1 MQDSSG
7 RSDVSLDTRFRES
20 RAAGLAA
27 VNPRTFWA
35 IALILLAFSAWD
47 AYVDPVNWPAAFRVR
62 VIGVAIVI
70 VTGLFQNLPGR
81 LHWMPLLAKVRFL
94 TAVVTAAVAA
104 AMLDRG
110 YGFGVAG
117 VVAMLLTGPYIAA
130 DRRDL
135 LRMNAAALLALA
147 VVTAAI
153 AREPF
158 DVAGTVVFVLLAV
171 AVSML
176 LGRVIEASHRRIFAL
191 EMELRRDARTD
202 TLTGLDNRRA
212 IQERAA
218 IDLER
223 ARRSGAPVSV
233 ILCDVD
239 RFKDINDRHGHDAG
253 DAVLRVS
260 AAVLR
265 GALRQTDAL
274 GRWGGEEFIAVLAH
288 TDARTAMEIAER
300 MRATIAATRFEGLPD
315 GATISI
321 GLATI
326 TGFADV
332 PGAWEDLLKEA
343 DRRLYRAKS
352 EGRNRVVAAN

>member
-1 MQDSSG
+1 MPDSSA
-7 RSDVSLDTRFRES
+7 RSDSALDREFREN
-20 RAAGLAA
+20 RGAGLAA

-35 IALILLAFSAWD
+35 IAVILLSFSLWD

-62 VIGVAIVI
+62 LIGVAV
-70 VTGLFQNLPGR
+70 VVATGLFQNRPGR
-81 LHWMPLLAKVRFL
+81 LRWMPLMAKVRFL

-104 AMLDRG
+104 AVLDRG

-147 VVTAAI
+147 LVMAVF

-158 DVAGTVVFVLLAV
+158 DFAGTVVFVLLAV

-191 EMELRRDARTD
+191 EMELRREARTD

-223 ARRSGAPVSV
+223 ARRSGAPVSLA
-233 ILCDVD
+233 LCDVD
-239 RFKDINDRHGHDAG
+239 RFKNINDRHGHDTG
-253 DAVLRVS
+253 DAVLRQA

-274 GRWGGEEFIAVLAH
+274 GRWGGEEFIAVLAN
-288 TDARTAMEIAER
+288 TEARTAAEIAER
-300 MRATIAATRFEGLPD
+300 MRAAIDAARFEGLPE
-315 GATISI
+315 GATISV
-321 GLATI
+321 GLATA
-326 TGFADV
+326 TAVSDV
-332 PGAWEDLLKEA
+332 HGAWEDLLKDA

-352 EGRNRVVAAN
+352 EGRNRVAAD